1 MRVHYKTFGCKTNQY
16 DTERAR
22 QLLET
27 RAGATV
33 SPDLESAAVCV
44 VNTCTVTNRADADAR
59 RFVRRA
65 VRRNPAV
72 RIVVTG
78 CSTALQGDRY
88 RAMDEV
94 SAVVEGYDPAAVLRA
109 VARSPLVQLG
119 TRLPLDRT
127 HAEPVAAGV
136 LRRRAGAT
144 RGWLKVQDGCDRK
157 CAFCAT
163 RLARGPSR
171 SRDPSRIVEEARALA
186 ATHPELVVT
195 GVHIGGYGR
204 DLNPRIS
211 LSALVRRLLH
221 EVPDPRFRL
230 GSIEATE
237 IDDALVELMAGSGG
251 RLAPHLHMPLQSGS
265 DPVLRKMRRWHTRED
280 YRRRALTIAQAVS
293 PLGLGA
299 DVITGFPGETAA
311 DHARTRALVEEL
323 PFTYLHVFPWS
334 PRDGTVAAD
343 LPNRVPQRVSAERG
357 RELRALAEAKGA
369 RHARRRG
376 GEQAQVV
383 LEGAAGNALTGDYL
397 RVRVLASEPPRP
409 SALHQGRLTP
419 DGASVQVGEGP
430 AEGPAHSLDWS
441 P

>member
-22 QLLET
+22 QLLQT

-33 SPDLESAAVCV
+33 SPDPESAAVCV

-65 VRRNPAV
+65 ARRNPDV

-78 CSTALQGDRY
+78 CSAALQGDRY

-94 SAVVEGYDPAAVLRA
+94 AAVVEGYDPAAVLRA
-109 VARSPLVQLG
+109 VARPPLVQLG
-119 TRLPLDRT
+119 ARLPLDRT
-127 HAEPVAAGV
+127 HAEPVGADV

-144 RGWLKVQDGCDRK
+144 RGWLKVQ
-157 CAFCAT
+157 AT

-171 SRDPSRIVEEARALA
+171 SRDPAQVVQEARVLA
-186 ATHPELVVT
+186 ARHPELVVT
-195 GVHIGGYGR
+195 GVHIGHYGR
-204 DLNPRIS
+204 DLNPRSS
-211 LSALVRRLLH
+211 LSALVRRLLE

-251 RLAPHLHMPLQSGS
+251 RLAPHFHMPLQSGS

-280 YRRRALTIAQAVS
+280 YRRRVHRIAQAVS

-334 PRDGTVAAD
+334 PRDATVAAD
-343 LPNRVPQRVSAERG
+343 LPNRVPQRVSAERS
-357 RELRALAEAKGA
+357 RELRTLAEAKGA

-376 GEQAQVV
+376 GEETRVV
-383 LEGAAGNALTGDYL
+383 LEGAAGKALTGDYL
-397 RVRVLASEPPRP
+397 RVHVLAAEPPRP
-409 SALHQGRLTP
+409 SALHRGRLTA
-419 DGASVQVGEGP
+419 DGASVQV
-430 AEGPAHSLDWS
+430 EGPAHPLDWS